1 MNLDLQPGEILSG
14 IQISPIPIGNINRS
28 AWAVDVEFSG
38 RLDEGLALYAV
49 RNIGRSLN
57 RDGEWDHEPRPSS
70 RTDKWLARHRFPLD
84 EALRLARQY
93 APTVTWNGQTAE
105 QIARQVS

>member
-14 IQISPIPIGNINRS
+14 IQVSPIPIGDINRS

-49 RNIGRSLN
+49 RNVGRSLS
-57 RDGEWDHEPRPSS
+57 RKGEWDEEPRPSS
-70 RTDKWLARHRFPLD
+70 RTDKWLTKHRFPLD
-84 EALRLARQY
+84 EALRLAREI
-93 APTVTWNGQTAE
+93 APTVTWNGQTAK
-105 QIARQVS
+105 QIADQLR